1 MVHTRDSARSP
12 RRWLNPVNSVVLTQF
27 MSAFSDNLNFF
38 IIIGMLKRQGLE
50 NPDQAVTY
58 IQIGFLAVFLIL
70 APFVGSFADRNAK
83 SGVLMVGNLF
93 KAAAILLLIFGLHP
107 IFCYAILGIGAVIY
121 SPAKYGILT
130 ELTSTEE
137 ELLRA
142 NSKVEGTTILAIL
155 LGTVIGGF
163 LAEYS
168 DLLGLITCFVVYGL
182 SFGLTFLIPK
192 NPGNSQIQYMAAA
205 KRFFQDTRTLF
216 RHPQA
221 QFSLI
226 ATGAFWLTAAVL
238 RIALVAWIPANLGIT
253 NTDQQSM
260 IIGSTAIG
268 VVLGSVLMPKLIPV
282 GKMYLSYYFGFL
294 MVFCV
299 LITAFMHNLILAV
312 IMLFFIGVFGGIF
325 LIPMNTI
332 LQTVGK
338 DLVGAGKTIAV
349 QNLVENSLTIIG
361 LFIYL
366 YLSTKVPIQAAVIGM
381 GVILLVFILFLLPK
395 LSMLRRFN
403 PDEYL
408 HGSHNQTSNNS

>member
-1 MVHTRDSARSP
+1 MINQGS
-12 RRWLNPVNSVVLTQF
+12 RRTGTSRKFLSPVNAVVLTQF

-58 IQIGFLAVFLIL
+58 IQIGFLSVFLIL

-83 SGVLMVGNLF
+83 SGVLLVGNLF
-93 KAAAILLLIFGLHP
+93 KAAAILLLLFGVHP
-107 IFCYAILGIGAVIY
+107 ILCYAILGIGAVIY

-130 ELTSTEE
+130 ELTQTED

-155 LGTVIGGF
+155 LGTVIGGL
-163 LAEYS
+163 LAQYS
-168 DLLGLITCFVVYGL
+168 DMLGLLTCFAVYAASL
-182 SFGLTFLIPK
+182 LLTLLIPK
-192 NPGNSQIQYMAAA
+192 IPGNQQIRYMASA
-205 KRFFQDTRTLF
+205 KQFLKDAGKLF

-238 RIALVAWIPANLGIT
+238 RIALVAWIPANLGIED
-253 NTDQQSM
+253 TDQQSL
-260 IIGSTAIG
+260 IIGCTAIG
-268 VVLGSVLMPKLIPV
+268 VVLGSIIMPKVIPA
-282 GKMYLSYYFGFL
+282 GKLYLSYYFGFL
-294 MVFCV
+294 MVICV
-299 LITAFMHNLILAV
+299 MITAFMHSVWLSV
-312 IMLFFIGVFGGIF
+312 TMLFLIGVFGGIF

-332 LQTVGK
+332 LQHVGK
-338 DLVGAGKTIAV
+338 DIVGAGKTIAV

-366 YLSTKVPIQAAVIGM
+366 YLNTKVPIQLAVVGM
-381 GVILLVFILFLLPK
+381 GAILLLFILFLLTK
-395 LSMLRRFN
+395 LGTVKRIGTN
-403 PDEYL
+403 E
-408 HGSHNQTSNNS
+408 HHSHKM

>member
-1 MVHTRDSARSP
+1 MLQNNSSIQPRSK
-12 RRWLNPVNSVVLTQF
+12 LLSPVNAVVLTQF

-50 NPDQAVTY
+50 NPDQAVTF

-83 SGVLMVGNLF
+83 SRVLMVGNLF

-107 IFCYAILGIGAVIY
+107 ILCYAILGVGAVIY

-130 ELTSTEE
+130 ELTTTEE

-155 LGTVIGGF
+155 LGTVVGGF

-168 DLLGLITCFVVYGL
+168 DLLGLIACFVVYGL
-182 SFGLTFLIPK
+182 SWLLTFKIPK
-192 NPGNSQIQYMAAA
+192 ISGNTQIQYMAAA

-221 QFSLI
+221 QFSLV

-253 NTDQQSM
+253 NTDQQSL

-268 VVLGSVLMPKLIPV
+268 VVLGSILMPRIIPTS
-282 GKMYLSYYFGFL
+282 KMYLSYYFGFL
-294 MVFCV
+294 MVLCV
-299 LITAFMHNLILAV
+299 LVTAFMHNLV
-312 IMLFFIGVFGGIF
+312 VSVVMLFLIGVFGGIF

-338 DLVGAGKTIAV
+338 DIVGAGKTIAV

-366 YLSTKVPIQAAVIGM
+366 YLNTKVPIQLAVVGM
-381 GVILLVFILFLLPK
+381 GVILLVFMLVLLPK
-395 LSMLRRFN
+395 LSALKKFDPDKYLNN
-403 PDEYL
+403 P
-408 HGSHNQTSNNS
+408 HNEPSNNS